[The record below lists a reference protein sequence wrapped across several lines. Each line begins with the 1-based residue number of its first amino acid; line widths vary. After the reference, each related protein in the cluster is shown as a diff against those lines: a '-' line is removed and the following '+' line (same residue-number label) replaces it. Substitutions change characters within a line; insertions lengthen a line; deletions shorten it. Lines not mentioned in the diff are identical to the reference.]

1 MNTNKIFK
9 LSSGEIFWLIEP
21 MGGCIATGKITID
34 GEMVNYMFRD
44 EPGFEKDSGW
54 RFFSR
59 TEDKEYVN
67 DPGNMM
73 VFAVNTIANYD
84 RAIIPYLKLPE
95 GAELE
100 RIRGTDLFQIIT
112 G

>member
-1 MNTNKIFK
+1 MLMKANKKFK
-9 LSSGEIFWLIEP
+9 LRAVSALIDP

-34 GEMVNYMFRD
+34 EEMVNYMFRD

-59 TEDKEYVN
+59 TEDQEYVD
-67 DPGNMM
+67 DPGNMR
-73 VFAVNTIANYD
+73 VYDVNTIANFD
-84 RAIIPYLKLPE
+84 KTIIPYLKLPV
-95 GAELE
+95 GTGLE
-100 RIRGTDLFQIIT
+100 RVKGTDLFHLIP